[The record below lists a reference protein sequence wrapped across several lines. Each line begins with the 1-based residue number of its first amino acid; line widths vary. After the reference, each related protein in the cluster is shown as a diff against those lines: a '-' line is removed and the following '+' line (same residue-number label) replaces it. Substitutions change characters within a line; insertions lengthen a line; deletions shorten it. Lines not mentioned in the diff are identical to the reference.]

1 MDYRRLTEEAEIYV
15 RKLYHAQTPHGL
27 LYHNISHAES
37 VVSAAN
43 QLANHYQLSDRDF
56 FVVIT
61 AAWFHDTG
69 YLQSVEGHEETGMQ
83 WAGEFLS
90 GHHADA
96 ADIDSVKQ
104 CILATKMPQSPH
116 NLLEEIICDADL
128 FHLGTDDFPERN
140 KNVRKEYQAL
150 LGKDID
156 KDYWRSKTIT
166 LLQTHHFFTDYARLL
181 LDGKKQENLN
191 RLLARQHVASIQL
204 QAAGNAPVS
213 PALAHAKGDKTDKPE
228 KADDGSAKKKGE
240 KPERGIETMFRISS
254 ANHQRLSDMADNKS
268 HIMITVNSIIIS
280 VVVSLL
286 LRKLDSNDYLTI
298 PAILLLLVS
307 LATIVLSILATRP
320 NIPNGTFTKTDL
332 EQRKVNLLFF
342 GNFYRMSLEDYAGGM
357 QEVMNDK
364 EFLYGTLIRDIYAQG
379 VVLGRKYRLLR
390 ISYNIFMFGLVIS
403 VIGFIVASLFGLNPK
418 P

>member
-1 MDYRRLTEEAEIYV
+1 MDYRRLTEEVENYV
-15 RKLYHAQTPHGL
+15 RKLYHTQTPGGL
-27 LYHNISHAES
+27 LYHNIDHAQT

-56 FVVIT
+56 FVVIA

-69 YLQSVEGHEETGMQ
+69 YLQAVEGHEETGAR

-90 GHHADA
+90 GHHADP
-96 ADIDSVKQ
+96 ADIESVKQ
-104 CILATKMPQSPH
+104 CIAATKMPQSPH
-116 NLLEEIICDADL
+116 NLLEEILCDADL
-128 FHLGTDDFPERN
+128 FHLGTADFADRN
-140 KNVRKEYQAL
+140 KKVRKEYQAL

-156 KDYWRSKTIT
+156 KNFWRNKTIS
-166 LLQTHHFFTDYARLL
+166 LLQTHRFFTDYARLL
-181 LDGKKQENLN
+181 LDGHKQENLD
-191 RLLARQHVASIQL
+191 RLLARQHLASL
-204 QAAGNAPVS
+204 PAAPAENPAVGASAPHS
-213 PALAHAKGDKTDKPE
+213 KNDKTDKPDE
-228 KADDGSAKKKGE
+228 GAGKKKND

-286 LRKLDSNDYLTI
+286 LRKLDNNDYLTI

-332 EQRKVNLLFF
+332 EERRVNLLFF

-357 QEVMNDK
+357 QEVMNDR

-390 ISYNIFMFGLVIS
+390 ISYNIFMFGLIIS
-403 VIGFIVASLFGLNPK
+403 VIGFIIASLFGVSAAGRP
-418 P
+418 